1 MAGNVRASQVQG
13 GLQLTIEHPLA
24 TKLNPQMVA
33 SCVQAVL
40 DCAEKNACLQDRVAL
55 TAACF
60 ETFAKHNVETQ
71 CLSTGL
77 GVAKH

>member
-1 MAGNVRASQVQG
+1 MAGNVKASHVHG

-24 TKLNPQMVA
+24 TKLDPHIVA
-33 SCVQAVL
+33 GCVQALL
-40 DCAEKNACLQDRVAL
+40 DCADKNACLQDRFAL

-60 ETFAKHNVETQ
+60 ETFAKHNAETK
-71 CLSTGL
+71 CLATGL